1 MAEVR
6 NEAALEEALENLY
19 QQWGSLGFWAK
30 RIHAWF
36 SPGRA
41 KYIGGIATVR
51 SVLRGRS
58 AGFAFLKKRGCLDLS
73 VENLIL
79 KPEWKHLF
87 SDEDRDFARKRLASS
102 SK

>member
-1 MAEVR
+1 MAEVH
-6 NEAALEEALENLY
+6 NEAALEGALENLY

-30 RIHAWF
+30 RLHQKF

-41 KYIGGIATVR
+41 KYIGGIGAVR
-51 SVLRGRS
+51 SVLRS
-58 AGFAFLKKRGCLDLS
+58 KTVGFAFLKEHDRLDLS
-73 VENLIL
+73 LENLIL

-87 SDEDRDFARKRLASS
+87 CDEDRDLARKRLARI